1 MLKPVEMRELRIVT
15 LDEHVDGVIKRI
27 DALGS
32 VHLTDIKEFLNVWEG
47 LVVPSK
53 ADEMLIKA
61 SELLVRID
69 NLIALLQPPQES
81 KKSLKEM
88 LFQEQEDEKEAGKT
102 EVVGIS
108 LEAIDTEFTK
118 LEKRVN
124 ELITNKDSLIEDS
137 SKAKELLR
145 VLMVLDDFGVDLGF
159 VGAKDIITVH
169 LGKLPESGLEAL
181 AGSLETVVGANY
193 FVESRQV
200 PDGEDEV
207 VFALVVT
214 LTEDKEA
221 VDRVLM
227 RLDFEPWQRPEVELP
242 ERIKDAIADVETKI
256 KQQADAIKGTEREV
270 AEIRKTKFADLLAMQ
285 EFVQIEDN
293 KAKVKVL
300 FGHSERVRVIEG
312 WTPKEE
318 VENVIAGIRDETGGF
333 SVVEVIEPKRD
344 DVRVPSL
351 LKNPRILKP
360 FESIINM
367 YGRPLYKDID
377 PTVITAIMFP
387 ILFGLMFPDIGHGLI
402 ILLLGL
408 ALMFVFKGLDKEI
421 RSAGIIVVLCG
432 LCAVVAGVLFGEFF
446 GFSHYAS
453 HLVHDSTGMHIPNLL
468 LLDPLWFEPIPEV
481 EFMFVVVMLIGA
493 LHMGLGLCLN
503 VANKLSERDYF
514 EVISGF
520 VKLWCLFGALYFL
533 LLLFGFHFTELQ
545 DNNMPLLLRNITI
558 YMVLP
563 IFSLFA
569 LKVIAE
575 LKHEA
580 GGGNHDSGGKKEKLG
595 AMDYL
600 IILID
605 GVIDALLENFFRFLA
620 NIVSYGRIL
629 ALALCHAA
637 LIEVFLLLT
646 FMCLGLH
653 VVLATVV
660 FLAGTVVVIAL
671 EAIMAGIHT
680 IRLHFYEWF
689 TKFYEG
695 GGIEFSPFKLR

>member
-1 MLKPVEMRELRIVT
+1 MRELRIVT

-69 NLIALLQPPQES
+69 NLIALLQQPQES

-270 AEIRKTKFADLLAMQ
+270 AEIRKTKFADLLAMH

-312 WTPKEE
+312 WTPKKE

-333 SVVEVIEPKRD
+333 FR
-344 DVRVPSL
+344 
-351 LKNPRILKP
+351 
-360 FESIINM
+360 
-367 YGRPLYKDID
+367 GRGDRAKARRC
-377 PTVITAIMFP
+377 T
-387 ILFGLMFPDIGHGLI
+387 
-402 ILLLGL
+402 
-408 ALMFVFKGLDKEI
+408 
-421 RSAGIIVVLCG
+421 S
-432 LCAVVAGVLFGEFF
+432 AVVTEE
-446 GFSHYAS
+446 
-453 HLVHDSTGMHIPNLL
+453 ST
-468 LLDPLWFEPIPEV
+468 DFETV
-481 EFMFVVVMLIGA
+481 
-493 LHMGLGLCLN
+493 
-503 VANKLSERDYF
+503 R
-514 EVISGF
+514 
-520 VKLWCLFGALYFL
+520 
-533 LLLFGFHFTELQ
+533 
-545 DNNMPLLLRNITI
+545 I
-558 YMVLP
+558 Y
-563 IFSLFA
+563 
-569 LKVIAE
+569 
-575 LKHEA
+575 
-580 GGGNHDSGGKKEKLG
+580 N
-595 AMDYL
+595 
-600 IILID
+600 
-605 GVIDALLENFFRFLA
+605 
-620 NIVSYGRIL
+620 
-629 ALALCHAA
+629 
-637 LIEVFLLLT
+637 
-646 FMCLGLH
+646 
-653 VVLATVV
+653 
-660 FLAGTVVVIAL
+660 
-671 EAIMAGIHT
+671 
-680 IRLHFYEWF
+680 
-689 TKFYEG
+689 
-695 GGIEFSPFKLR
+695 